1 MIRKIISIKNVGRFE
16 NCAWRGGAQFESMGL
31 IYAENGRGKSTFC
44 DVLRSLQTGSGD
56 IILGRKRLGATGDS
70 EVAILADGN
79 AKLTFKAGSWD
90 SKKPEIAIFDSRF
103 VHENVYA
110 GDSIDHDHKKN
121 LYRIIVGEAG
131 VKLAEKVD
139 ALDIKARDSSKDAKN
154 KLDLLTAKLP
164 VGTNLKAFDK
174 IAADQTIKQKI
185 ATKEDELKNAEL
197 AAKRSSE
204 IKTKGQLVE
213 LTLPTFPNNFETLL
227 AEKLPALAEQ
237 AEKSLREH
245 LANHTHNATETWLSE
260 GLAYQKDESCP
271 FCGQSTTNLPLISAY
286 QAYFDAAYQTL
297 KDKLSD
303 TQKSVEANFGEKI
316 ALAAQKTLGDN
327 STLGEFWRQLGP
339 GAQVA
344 IPDLG
349 SYAAI
354 LSELRN
360 RSVELLRLKIAAPLE
375 ATPLS
380 QEYKNALASF
390 EKLETDRKSYNS
402 ALKEFNKAIADYKAK
417 QGAVD
422 LSKLKS
428 ELAELKLIE
437 LRHTPPIIDAI
448 NAWKAAEKEKT
459 RLNDEKST
467 AKTDLD
473 THGATVLSVHEKR
486 INDLLKMFAAGFRIS
501 GTERS
506 YAGGKPSSS
515 YKLQI
520 NNVDVELGDENTP
533 KSSPSF
539 GNTLSAGDRSTLAL
553 ALFIA
558 QLERDPNLKD
568 KIVVFDDPF
577 TSQDRSRRTA
587 TQTLICTLAKQ
598 VRQVLVLSHDPHFLR
613 TVWDSYKGGAGAKC
627 FQFTRMANGTSVSEW
642 EIEQETAGEYVKKHR
657 VLWDYR
663 YNSSVSTASARE
675 VAQTIRPVLEEYL
688 KLKLPHCFGDNEW
701 LGDFIGKIRAA
712 ANTDPLDAAKVVLPK
727 IEQINEYS
735 KRYHHRSNPSADTEL
750 VDDAE
755 LLTFVELTLEVVGG
769 F

>member
-44 DVLRSLQTGSGD
+44 DVLRSLQTGSSD
-56 IILGRKRLGATGDS
+56 FILGRKRLGATGDS

-79 AKLTFKAGSWD
+79 TKLTFKTGSWD
-90 SKKPEIAIFDSRF
+90 ATKPEIAIFDSRF

-139 ALDIKARDSSKDAKN
+139 ALDVKVRDTSKDAKN

-164 VGTNLKAFDK
+164 AGTNPKTFEK
-174 IAADQTIKQKI
+174 VSADQGIKQKI
-185 ATKEDELKNAEL
+185 AAKEDELKNAEL
-197 AAKRSSE
+197 AAKKSSE
-204 IKTKGQLVE
+204 IKTKGQLAE
-213 LTLPTFPNNFETLL
+213 LTLPTFPNNFESLL

-245 LANHTHNATETWLSE
+245 LANHTHHATETWLSE

-271 FCGQSTTNLPLISAY
+271 FCGQSTTDLPLISAY

-297 KDKLSD
+297 KDKLSGA
-303 TQKSVEANFGEKI
+303 QKSVEADFGEKV
-316 ALAAQKTLGDN
+316 ALAGQKTLGDN
-327 STLGEFWRQLGP
+327 STLGEFWRQLGL

-380 QEYKNALASF
+380 QEYKDALASF

-402 ALKEFNKAIADYKAK
+402 ALQGFNKEIADYKAK
-417 QGAVD
+417 QGTVD

-437 LRHTPPIIDAI
+437 LRHTAPIIAAI
-448 NAWKAAEKEKT
+448 DAWKAAEKEKT

-486 INDLLKMFAAGFRIS
+486 INDLLKMFSAGFKIS

-568 KIVVFDDPF
+568 KIVIFDDPF

-613 TVWDSYKGGAGAKC
+613 TVWDSYKGGASAKC
-627 FQFTRMANGTSVSEW
+627 FQFTRMNKGTGVSEW
-642 EIEQETAGEYVKKHR
+642 DIERETAGEYVKKHR
-657 VLWDYR
+657 VLWDYC
-663 YNSSVSTASARE
+663 YNFTASTATSQEIAK
-675 VAQTIRPVLEEYL
+675 TIRPVLEEYL
-688 KLKLPHCFGDNEW
+688 RLKLPHCFGDDEW
-701 LGDFIGKIRAA
+701 LGDFIRKIRNAA
-712 ANTDPLDAAKVVLPK
+712 DTDPLDAAKVVLPQ
-727 IEQINEYS
+727 IERINEFS
-735 KRYHHRSNPSADTEL
+735 KKYHHSDTEP

-755 LLTFVELTLEVVGG
+755 LQTFVELTLEVVGG

>member
-56 IILGRKRLGATGDS
+56 FILGRKRLGATGDS

-79 AKLTFKAGSWD
+79 TKLTFKNGSWD
-90 SKKPEIAIFDSRF
+90 ATKPEIAIFDSRF

-110 GDSIDHDHKKN
+110 GDNIDHDHKKN

-139 ALDIKARDSSKDAKN
+139 ALDVKVRDTSKEAKN

-164 VGTNLKAFDK
+164 AGTNLKTFEK
-174 IAADQTIKQKI
+174 ISADQGIKQKI
-185 ATKEDELKNAEL
+185 AAKEDELKNAEL
-197 AAKRSSE
+197 AAKKSSE

-213 LTLPTFPNNFETLL
+213 LTLPTFPNNFESLL

-271 FCGQSTTNLPLISAY
+271 FCGQSTIDLPLISAY

-303 TQKSVEANFGEKI
+303 AQKCVEADFGEKV
-316 ALAAQKTLGDN
+316 ALSGQKTLGDN
-327 STLGEFWRQLGP
+327 STLGEFWRQLGL
-339 GAQVA
+339 GAQVV

-349 SYAAI
+349 SYAAT

-375 ATPLS
+375 AMPLS
-380 QEYKNALASF
+380 QEYKDALASF

-402 ALKEFNKAIADYKAK
+402 ALKAFNKEIADYKAK

-437 LRHTPPIIDAI
+437 LRHTAPIIDAI

-473 THGATVLSVHEKR
+473 THGATVLTVHEKR

-627 FQFTRMANGTSVSEW
+627 FQFARMANGTSVSEW

-663 YNSSVSTASARE
+663 YNSSASTASARE

-701 LGDFIGKIRAA
+701 LGDFIGKIRNAP
-712 ANTDPLDAAKVVLPK
+712 NTNPLDAAKVVLPK

-735 KRYHHRSNPSADTEL
+735 KRYHHRSNPSADTEI

>member
-44 DVLRSLQTGSGD
+44 DVLRSLQTGSSD
-56 IILGRKRLGATGDS
+56 FILGRKRLGATGDS

-79 AKLTFKAGSWD
+79 TKLTFKTGSWD
-90 SKKPEIAIFDSRF
+90 ATKPEIAIFDSRF

-139 ALDIKARDSSKDAKN
+139 ALDVKVRDTSKDAKN

-164 VGTNLKAFDK
+164 AGTNLKTFEK
-174 IAADQTIKQKI
+174 VLADQGIKQKI
-185 ATKEDELKNAEL
+185 AAKEDELKNAEL
-197 AAKRSSE
+197 AAKKSSE
-204 IKTKGQLVE
+204 IKTKGQLAE
-213 LTLPTFPNNFETLL
+213 LTLPTFLNNFESLL

-260 GLAYQKDESCP
+260 GLAYQKGESCP
-271 FCGQSTTNLPLISAY
+271 FCGQSTTDLPLISAY

-303 TQKSVEANFGEKI
+303 AQKSVEADFGEKV
-316 ALAAQKTLGDN
+316 ALSGQKTLGEN
-327 STLGEFWRQLGP
+327 STLGEFWRQLGL

-380 QEYKNALASF
+380 QEYKDALASF

-402 ALKEFNKAIADYKAK
+402 ALKGFNKEIADYKAK
-417 QGAVD
+417 LGAVD

-437 LRHTPPIIDAI
+437 LRHTGPIIAAI
-448 NAWKAAEKEKT
+448 DAWKAAEKEKT

-657 VLWDYR
+657 VLWNYR
-663 YNSSVSTASARE
+663 YNSSASTASARE

-701 LGDFIGKIRAA
+701 LGEFIGKIRNASD
-712 ANTDPLDAAKVVLPK
+712 TDPLDSAKVVLPQ

-755 LLTFVELTLEVVGG
+755 LLTFVELTLDVVGG